1 MKHCNHYTIYGDCLH
16 IPRCKGIPVPQE
28 SSEDMMFRIQ
38 QEEAADELGIDVE
51 ELSMY

>member
-38 QEEAADELGIDVE
+38 QEETADELGIDVE